1 MAEEVLSIKITAD
14 NSQAVAGLKQT
25 ETSMQNVS
33 AAFKQQQNSVKALDT
48 STQEAI
54 STNGKMNASLGEMKS
69 YLKDLKA
76 ELNATV
82 NPAQFKEVR
91 TEIDNTA
98 NSIKSLESKGGAV
111 FGFGAVLL
119 IDGLFRVIVLGHP
132 LW

>member
-54 STNGKMNASLGEMKS
+54 STNGKMNSSLGEMKS